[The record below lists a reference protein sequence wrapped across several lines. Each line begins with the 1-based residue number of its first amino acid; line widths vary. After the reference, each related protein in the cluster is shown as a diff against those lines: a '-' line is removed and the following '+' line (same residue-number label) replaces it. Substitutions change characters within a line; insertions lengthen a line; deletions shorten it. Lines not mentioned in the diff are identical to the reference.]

1 MPTWAERVQAL
12 IKVGLIERSTGYNRG
27 VMMYL
32 QISRCRL
39 SYRWESRII
48 LIIEKVV
55 DLKRRGK
62 IVSVRYLLWGP

>member
-32 QISRCRL
+32 RISRCRL